1 MCNVSREL
9 PHPLRQDRPAQTQ
22 GGQGE
27 RVPLLFAAGKLYLFD
42 VIRFFSDTG
51 MSMKE
56 IKQYLDNR
64 TTQLFLGCAQ
74 ESIEK
79 MERQRD
85 VLDARISMMEKM
97 RYITQ
102 RALTFPKDKPCL
114 SYWDETWFAATDV
127 PRERTQQAYAEAFSA
142 HTDFCR
148 NTIGVTGFPLGRI
161 VDIPDLTRP
170 DDFYYT
176 KLLTVDQPAGVPG
189 ALGRPR
195 DTQAEGQLCGYSPP
209 GRHQHGRG
217 LLREAAAVRE
227 EGRARPVRAGARVG
241 HELLSHVGLGRG
253 LPAAHLGPRG
263 GLTRGWSGGPRRAG
277 HRTSRRGAGGYAGA
291 DGRAPA

>member
-1 MCNVSREL
+1 
-9 PHPLRQDRPAQTQ
+9 
-22 GGQGE
+22 
-27 RVPLLFAAGKLYLFD
+27 
-42 VIRFFSDTG
+42 
-51 MSMKE
+51 
-56 IKQYLDNR
+56 
-64 TTQLFLGCAQ
+64 
-74 ESIEK
+74 
-79 MERQRD
+79 
-85 VLDARISMMEKM
+85 MMEKM

-102 RALTFPKDKPCL
+102 RALTFPKDKPRL
-114 SYWDETWFAATDV
+114 SYWTRRGSPPPTV

-176 KLLTVDQPAGVPG
+176 KLLTWI
-189 ALGRPR
+189 
-195 DTQAEGQLCGYSPP
+195 SPP
-209 GRHQHGRG
+209 ESLAPWGDRVIRKPKGNYAVILHQGG
-217 LLREAAAVRE
+217 TSTVAGSYEKLLRFVKK
-227 EGRARPVRAGARVG
+227 EGLALCRAGARAG